1 MSNSENQSDLS
12 NHLLKSNRKNH
23 QECIQDLNKSLQ
35 FDVSLNEKYF
45 IKSEINQVLNC
56 KLILS
61 HMNISSEYCSQLD
74 CQKILCKIEKVI
86 DCSEIGSTD
95 NVNEDSIFIM
105 KKLNLL
111 VGSKLKIKP
120 LEKNLKCSEWNDV
133 NVNIDSEL
141 KNEINSNLCNDLEQI
156 NKNVIQTVTNT
167 LITGG
172 LGTGK
177 STLLQA
183 LKENFSQNFIFV
195 KMVCCKSIRGK
206 KLETIIKI
214 MTENLMK
221 CSRQQ
226 PSVLLLDDL
235 DALIY
240 SYEDEDSPN
249 KFYVERLVDTITSCI
264 KEIQRNFNVSII
276 VSANSTDS
284 LKNMVFTHGPRIF
297 QNVQKIPDLCVQD
310 KVFILDSLIRDRAKD
325 VKLGSLNLYDIANK
339 TNGYTIQ
346 DLCDLVNKSIFKCL
360 IREKN
365 SHLVQN
371 DFDLTIA
378 ESTPLLLKKIKFKKN
393 SGKKWDDIGGM
404 NHPKNILM
412 KVFSWPSQFPK
423 LFESCPVKLHRGVLL
438 YGAPGTGKTVLA
450 GALANKCGLNFISVK
465 GPEVLSKFVG
475 ASEEGIRN
483 LFIQA
488 QKTQPCL
495 LFFDEFD
502 SLAPKRGHDSTGV
515 TDRVVNQLLTQLDG
529 VEVLNGVWVL
539 GATSRP
545 DLIDPALLRPGRLDK
560 LIFCPIPDE
569 SDRLS
574 ILNKLGKS
582 MPMSPGIK
590 IEEIAKKTEGYTGA
604 DLQAI
609 LYNAQML
616 AAKPNIEN
624 MKVEKEFQIEQNHL
638 LEALKTTKPSLSKSE
653 KLKYQNM

>member
-1 MSNSENQSDLS
+1 M
-12 NHLLKSNRKNH
+12 
-23 QECIQDLNKSLQ
+23 NKLLQ
-35 FDVSLNEKYF
+35 FDVSTINEKYF

-56 KLILS
+56 KLNEKSNEYTIWPNSLLPEWVEKKILNEFLVLS
-61 HMNISSEYCSQLD
+61 HINSSSEYCSQLD

-86 DCSEIGSTD
+86 NSSEMGNTD
-95 NVNEDSIFIM
+95 NVNEDSSDEKKCDWLNNYVVTISKNNFNKFSTKIVFCPVFIM

-120 LEKNLKCSEWNDV
+120 LEKNSKSSEWNDV
-133 NVNIDSEL
+133 NVNSDSEL

-156 NKNVIQTVTNT
+156 NKNVIQTVLNNIKFNHRTNT
-167 LITGG
+167 LIIGS

-177 STLLQA
+177 STLLNA

-195 KMVCCKSIRGK
+195 KMICCKSIRGK

-226 PSVLLLDDL
+226 PSVFLLDDL

-310 KVFILDSLIRDRAKD
+310 KVFILDNLIRDRAKD

-346 DLCDLVNKSIFKCL
+346 DLCDLVTKSIFKCL

-365 SHLVQN
+365 SHLIQN
-371 DFDLTIA
+371 DFDVTIA
-378 ESTPLLLKKIKFKKN
+378 ESSPLLLKKIKFKKN
-393 SGKKWDDIGGM
+393 FGKKWDDIGGM
-404 NHPKNILM
+404 NHPKNVLM

-569 SDRLS
+569 V
-574 ILNKLGKS
+574 KS
-582 MPMSPGIK
+582 LI
-590 IEEIAKKTEGYTGA
+590 IYY
-604 DLQAI
+604 DL
-609 LYNAQML
+609 
-616 AAKPNIEN
+616 
-624 MKVEKEFQIEQNHL
+624 
-638 LEALKTTKPSLSKSE
+638 
-653 KLKYQNM
+653 